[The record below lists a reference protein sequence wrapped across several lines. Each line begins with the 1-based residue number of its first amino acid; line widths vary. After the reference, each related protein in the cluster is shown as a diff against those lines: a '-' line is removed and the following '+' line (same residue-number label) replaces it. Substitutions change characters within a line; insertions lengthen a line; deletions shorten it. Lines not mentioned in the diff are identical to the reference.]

1 MFKARF
7 FPQGSFLNAKESSS
21 ASFEWRS
28 ILKGRDVIIKGVV
41 WRVGDGKQIRIWGDN
56 WLLAKNR
63 AKIASPVIYG
73 QESACVEDLI
83 DQITRSWKV
92 DMINHVFEEANAA
105 ALKAFH

>member
-1 MFKARF
+1 MARL
-7 FPQGSFLNAKESSS
+7 FPQRSFLNAKESSS

-28 ILKGRDVIIKGVV
+28 ILKGRDVIIKRVV

-63 AKIASPVIYG
+63 AKITSPVIYG
-73 QESACVEDLI
+73 QESTCVEVLI

>member
-1 MFKARF
+1 VFKARF

-56 WLLAKNR
+56 WLLAK
-63 AKIASPVIYG
+63 ITSPVIYG
-73 QESACVEDLI
+73 QESTCVEVLI

-92 DMINHVFEEANAA
+92 DMINHVFEEANVA